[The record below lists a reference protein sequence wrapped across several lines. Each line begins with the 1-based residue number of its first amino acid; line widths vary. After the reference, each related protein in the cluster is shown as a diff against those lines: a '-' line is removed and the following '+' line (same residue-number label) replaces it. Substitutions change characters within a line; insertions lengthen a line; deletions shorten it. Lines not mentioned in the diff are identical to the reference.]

1 MFFDDEEYQK
11 YLDNITEL
19 ASNSEE
25 FSVEIK
31 RVNGIIK
38 GVLYENS
45 KY

>member
-31 RVNGIIK
+31 RVNGINQRSFI
-38 GVLYENS
+38 
-45 KY
+45 